1 MVLRK
6 NGIERVVPATVF
18 VNPSAGRGGAGGK
31 VLEVREAFARQNYFV
46 NIVESSSAENLRSS
60 VRATIGEGCA
70 TLIAMGGD
78 GTVQLVVNEALAHQV
93 RVGVIPA
100 GGGNDFAAALG
111 IPKNVGEA
119 VRVIVRGECRAVDVA
134 RVHGWEG
141 QDAVYLG
148 MYLGGGGMGLDAE
161 AVRFASGKFSRWP
174 GRLRY
179 LASAIAALRGFQG
192 VEVEV
197 SFPESDL
204 PKIERTLLLAA
215 VLNTPTFGGGLRL
228 APEARV
234 DDGILDVVTIEM
246 LSVLEVLA
254 LIPRLLINGELK
266 TQRVKR
272 VRAAK
277 VKLTTRRETWFQ
289 GDGESLG
296 VSPVEIE
303 VLPGALR
310 VLAPK

>member
-1 MVLRK
+1 MALRK
-6 NGIERVVPATVF
+6 NGMERVVPATVF
-18 VNPSAGRGGAGGK
+18 VNPSAGRGGAAGK

-46 NIVESSSAENLRSS
+46 NIEESTSAESLRNS
-60 VRATIGEGCA
+60 VRAAIGEGCG

-78 GTVQLVVNEALAHQV
+78 GTVQLVVNEAIAHQA
-93 RVGVIPA
+93 RVGIIPA

-111 IPKNVGEA
+111 IARNVEEA
-119 VRVIVRGECRAVDVA
+119 VGVIVRGECRAVDVA
-134 RVHGWEG
+134 RVRTTVGE
-141 QDAVYLG
+141 DAVYLG

-179 LASAIAALRGFQG
+179 LASAIAALRGFKG
-192 VEVEV
+192 VEIELT
-197 SFPESDL
+197 FPESDL
-204 PKIERTLLLAA
+204 PKIQRTVLLAA

-234 DDGILDVVTIEM
+234 DDGMLDVVTIEM
-246 LSVLEVLA
+246 LSVPEVLA
-254 LIPRLLINGELK
+254 LIPRLLLNGELK
-266 TQRVKR
+266 TQRVQR

-277 VKLTTRRETWFQ
+277 VKLTTQRETWFQ
-289 GDGESLG
+289 GDGELLG

-310 VLAPK
+310 VFAPK

>member
-1 MVLRK
+1 M
-6 NGIERVVPATVF
+6 ERVVPATVF
-18 VNPSAGRGGAGGK
+18 VNPSAGCGGAGGK

-46 NIVESSSAENLRSS
+46 NIVETTSAENLRSS
-60 VRATIGEGCA
+60 VRATIGRGCV

-78 GTVQLVVNEALAHQV
+78 GTVQLVVNEAVAHQV

-119 VRVIVRGECRAVDVA
+119 VRVIVRGECRSVDVA
-134 RVHGWEG
+134 RVRTWAGEG
-141 QDAVYLG
+141 AVYLG
-148 MYLGGGGMGLDAE
+148 MYLGGGGMGLDSE

-179 LASAIAALRGFQG
+179 LASAIAALRGFKG
-192 VEVEV
+192 VEIEV

-204 PKIERTLLLAA
+204 PKIESTVLLAA

-234 DDGILDVVTIEM
+234 DDGILDVVMIEM

-277 VKLTTRRETWFQ
+277 VNLTTRRETWFQ